1 MNEKPKKAVAIKYSK
16 EDIAPKIIAKGKGVV
31 AEKILE
37 KGENI
42 PVFEDEKLVNE
53 LEKIDIGSNIPPE
66 LYEAVA
72 QVLIFISELDRQ
84 NGKNKWL

>member
-1 MNEKPKKAVAIKYSK
+1 MDKQKRAVAIKYNK
-16 EDIAPKIIAKGKGVV
+16 EDVAPKVIAKGKGIV

-37 KGENI
+37 KGGDI
-42 PVFEDEKLVNE
+42 PVFEDEALVNE
-53 LEKIDIGSNIPPE
+53 LDKIDIGSNIPPE

-84 NGKNKWL
+84 NGKSKWL